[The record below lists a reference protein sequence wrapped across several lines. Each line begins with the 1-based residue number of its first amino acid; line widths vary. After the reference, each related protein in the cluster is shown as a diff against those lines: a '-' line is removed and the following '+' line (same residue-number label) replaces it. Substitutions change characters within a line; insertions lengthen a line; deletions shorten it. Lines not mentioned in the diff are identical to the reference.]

1 MLILKVVNNDRTIKG
16 HLENI
21 LKTYAKNVNDTR
33 TLSKILSKMQDAL
46 YFYEQGYI
54 DSTSVTLPILR
65 RFKFEGDPM
74 ELVTFDEATGYM
86 MDEFLEE
93 TKAIFTDEKVYGFME
108 QAFGD
113 KERINISEIPLV
125 NFDAFICL
133 ILAVIKKDDEN
144 CFYYVEEVDKGKV
157 HTDGYIVPNFDFIKK
172 E

>member
-1 MLILKVVNNDRTIKG
+1 MIPEHFQRFFLKC
-16 HLENI
+16 
-21 LKTYAKNVNDTR
+21 KT
-33 TLSKILSKMQDAL
+33 
-46 YFYEQGYI
+46 
-54 DSTSVTLPILR
+54 
-65 RFKFEGDPM
+65 
-74 ELVTFDEATGYM
+74 
-86 MDEFLEE
+86 LEE